1 MIELNFDGIFGRV
14 EEVLKQEASGARVE
28 VELLLERAESLSLSV
43 QKGALEKFD
52 SSRSGCA
59 GFRVLLDGIAGY
71 AWSEDL
77 SESALVATARH
88 ALENARFA
96 SQGATESDR
105 VELISDGEQVRE
117 DDSLFNESLKGLAFE
132 GKKNRALELESLTLQ
147 ADPRVQS
154 VPYNG
159 YSEVE
164 SESRI
169 YTSRGVRRR
178 QRRTSVSGSSY
189 CLAREG
195 ESTKMAGDGFF
206 VRDSSKVNIAEVAQ
220 EAARRATSRLGATV
234 PATGRY
240 ALVID
245 SKVAGELIGL
255 LAGSFSA
262 KAVFEKNSLLA
273 GKGGEQ
279 IASPCL
285 SLTDDPRLPGAA
297 GSRSF
302 DSEGAVARATPLLRD
317 GVLMGYLTD
326 SVHARKMGLPHTA
339 SASRG
344 PRSELDIS
352 YSNLVVPLGQKSLNE
367 LLAGQ
372 ERVIYITEFKG
383 YHSSYQKG
391 SGDFSF
397 PSEGEIWEKG
407 KRLGPVADFVTSGNL
422 LELLKS
428 IEAVGSRLHRPDG
441 AIRVPDLLVAGA
453 QGGLMV
459 AGR

>member
-1 MIELNFDGIFGRV
+1 MVELKLDDVFGRV
-14 EEVLKQEASGARVE
+14 EEALKREASGARVE

-77 SESALVATARH
+77 SESALLTTARH

-96 SQGATESDR
+96 AQGAEESDR
-105 VELISDGEQVRE
+105 VELISDGQPIPE
-117 DDSLFNESLKGLAFE
+117 DASLFNDSLRTLDFE
-132 GKKNRALELESLTLQ
+132 GKKNRALELESMTLQ

-164 SESRI
+164 YESRI

-189 CLAREG
+189 CLARDG
-195 ESTKMAGDGFF
+195 ESTKMAGEGFF
-206 VRDSSKVNIAEVAQ
+206 VRDSASVNIAEVAQ

-240 ALVID
+240 PLVID
-245 SKVAGELIGL
+245 SKVAGELVGL

-273 GKGGEQ
+273 GKMGER
-279 IASPCL
+279 IASACL
-285 SLTDDPRLPGAA
+285 SLMDDPRLPGAA

-302 DSEGAVARATPLLRD
+302 DSEGATARATPLLRD
-317 GVLMGYLTD
+317 GVLTGYLTD

-352 YSNLVVPLGQKSLNE
+352 YSNLVVPLGQKSLEE
-367 LLAGQ
+367 LLASQ
-372 ERVIYITEFKG
+372 SRVIYITEFKG

-397 PSEGEIWEKG
+397 PSEGELWDNG
-407 KRLGPVADFVTSGNL
+407 KRIGPVADFVTSGNL
-422 LELLKS
+422 LEILMS
-428 IEAVGSRLHRPDG
+428 IEEVGRRLHRPDG
-441 AIRVPDLLVAGA
+441 SVRVPDLLVIGK

-459 AGR
+459 AGK